1 MITVE
6 QLLMTAREEGASDV
20 HITVGVPPR
29 MRVNGRIANLDYPS
43 LSETDCSKII
53 YSIMDDMQ
61 MELFRNNKQ
70 IEFALSVP
78 KAGRYRVSAF
88 MQKGLPACAIRLVT
102 DSISTPEDIGVPKEL
117 IDGICGSESGL
128 VILGGVA
135 GSGKSTTIASIIDYI
150 NENKCVHIL
159 TLEDPIEYVHTHKNA
174 IVNQRE
180 VGIDVASYEDGLK
193 LATRE
198 DVDVI
203 QVGRMSEPD
212 TVKAVIKAAKAG
224 SFVIAAVD
232 VAGTKDIIQSIIDEF
247 SPSEKEKIN
256 TQLKEVLKMVVS
268 QKLIQQDKD
277 GIKASFE
284 ILKIN

>member
-53 YSIMDDMQ
+53 YSIMDDRQ
-61 MELFRNNKQ
+61 MELFRDNKQ

-102 DSISTPEDIGVPKEL
+102 DCVSAPGDIGVPKEL
-117 IDGICGSESGL
+117 IDICDSESGL

-180 VGIDVASYEDGLK
+180 VGIDVASYDEGLK
-193 LATRE
+193 LAIRE
-198 DVDVI
+198 DADVI

-212 TVKAVIKAAKAG
+212 KVKAVIKAAKAG

-247 SPSEKEKIN
+247 PPSEKEKIN

>member
-1 MITVE
+1 MI
-6 QLLMTAREEGASDV
+6 
-20 HITVGVPPR
+20 
-29 MRVNGRIANLDYPS
+29 
-43 LSETDCSKII
+43 
-53 YSIMDDMQ
+53 
-61 MELFRNNKQ
+61 
-70 IEFALSVP
+70 
-78 KAGRYRVSAF
+78 
-88 MQKGLPACAIRLVT
+88 
-102 DSISTPEDIGVPKEL
+102 DIC
-117 IDGICGSESGL
+117 DSESGL

-180 VGIDVASYEDGLK
+180 VGIDVASYDEGLK
-193 LATRE
+193 LAIRE

-247 SPSEKEKIN
+247 PPSEKEKIN

-268 QKLIQQDKD
+268 QKLIQQDK
-277 GIKASFE
+277 SVSYTH
-284 ILKIN
+284 LTLPTNSRV

>member
-1 MITVE
+1 MCLCSVSGSGGGAVSHLGPGKNAMCPARLSGQDGTAGGLCLC
-6 QLLMTAREEGASDV
+6 QLLWFAALGGCLGTLAAADRCKCSTELCGDHNSCVRLRCFFSGRGGA
-20 HITVGVPPR
+20 
-29 MRVNGRIANLDYPS
+29 
-43 LSETDCSKII
+43 C
-53 YSIMDDMQ
+53 
-61 MELFRNNKQ
+61 
-70 IEFALSVP
+70 
-78 KAGRYRVSAF
+78 AGRRDA
-88 MQKGLPACAIRLVT
+88 KK
-102 DSISTPEDIGVPKEL
+102 SIHGDIC
-117 IDGICGSESGL
+117 DSESGL

-180 VGIDVASYEDGLK
+180 VGIDVASYDEGLK
-193 LATRE
+193 LAIRE

-247 SPSEKEKIN
+247 PPSEKEKIN

>member
-53 YSIMDDMQ
+53 YSIMDDRQIEM
-61 MELFRNNKQ
+61 FRDNKQ

-102 DSISTPEDIGVPKEL
+102 DSVSAPGDIGVPKEL
-117 IDGICGSESGL
+117 IDICDIESGL

-180 VGIDVASYEDGLK
+180 VGIDVASYDEGLK
-193 LATRE
+193 LAIRE

-247 SPSEKEKIN
+247 PPSEKEKIN

>member
-53 YSIMDDMQ
+53 YSIMDDRQ
-61 MELFRNNKQ
+61 MELFRDNKQ

-102 DSISTPEDIGVPKEL
+102 DCVSAPGDIGVPKEL
-117 IDGICGSESGL
+117 IDICDSESGL

-180 VGIDVASYEDGLK
+180 VGIDVASYDEGLK
-193 LATRE
+193 LAIRE
-198 DVDVI
+198 DADVI

-232 VAGTKDIIQSIIDEF
+232 VAGTK
-247 SPSEKEKIN
+247 
-256 TQLKEVLKMVVS
+256 EVLKMVVS

>member
-53 YSIMDDMQ
+53 YSIMDDRQIEM
-61 MELFRNNKQ
+61 FRDNKQ

-102 DSISTPEDIGVPKEL
+102 DSVSAPGDIGVPKEL
-117 IDGICGSESGL
+117 IDICDSESGL

-180 VGIDVASYEDGLK
+180 VGIDVASYDEGLK
-193 LATRE
+193 LAIRE

-224 SFVIAAVD
+224 SFVIA
-232 VAGTKDIIQSIIDEF
+232 GTKDIIQSIIDEF
-247 SPSEKEKIN
+247 PPSEKEKIN

>member
-1 MITVE
+1 MI
-6 QLLMTAREEGASDV
+6 
-20 HITVGVPPR
+20 
-29 MRVNGRIANLDYPS
+29 
-43 LSETDCSKII
+43 
-53 YSIMDDMQ
+53 
-61 MELFRNNKQ
+61 
-70 IEFALSVP
+70 
-78 KAGRYRVSAF
+78 
-88 MQKGLPACAIRLVT
+88 
-102 DSISTPEDIGVPKEL
+102 DIC
-117 IDGICGSESGL
+117 DSESGL

-180 VGIDVASYEDGLK
+180 VGIDVASYDEGLK
-193 LATRE
+193 LAIRE

-224 SFVIAAVD
+224 IAAVD

-247 SPSEKEKIN
+247 PPSEKEKIN

-268 QKLIQQDKD
+268 QKLIQQDKY

>member
-53 YSIMDDMQ
+53 YSIMDDRQ
-61 MELFRNNKQ
+61 MELFRDNKQ

-102 DSISTPEDIGVPKEL
+102 DCVSAPGDIGVPKEL
-117 IDGICGSESGL
+117 IDICDSESGL

-180 VGIDVASYEDGLK
+180 VGIDVASYDEGLK
-193 LATRE
+193 LAIRE
-198 DVDVI
+198 DADVI

-247 SPSEKEKIN
+247 PPSEKEKIN

-268 QKLIQQDKD
+268 QKLKQQDKD